1 MYCLIFPVLANPDD
15 CNFCFTVK
23 IIMYSQLYALLLSR
37 RFQKL
42 NQLKAHV
49 TPALGRGAHYMK
61 VIVLKP
67 SPTSVPMTVATA
79 SEEANLSSGYL
90 F

>member
-1 MYCLIFPVLANPDD
+1 MDCLISPVSANPDD

-23 IIMYSQLYALLLSR
+23 IIVYGQLYALLLFR

-42 NQLKAHV
+42 NPLKAHV
-49 TPALGRGAHYMK
+49 APALGAHPMK

-67 SPTSVPMTVATA
+67 SPTSVFP
-79 SEEANLSSGYL
+79 
-90 F
+90 